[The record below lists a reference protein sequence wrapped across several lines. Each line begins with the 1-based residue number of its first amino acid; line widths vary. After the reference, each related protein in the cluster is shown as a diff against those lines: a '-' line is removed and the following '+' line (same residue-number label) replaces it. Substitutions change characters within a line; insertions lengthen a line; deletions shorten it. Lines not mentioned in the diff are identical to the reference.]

1 MDGSKSFYADDD
13 TELSPDEIE
22 MLSLLPDELLML
34 PDSLEQYLFNLES
47 SQSPTNLDHFELA
60 ENPNIDLYDPVL
72 NVDANLDL
80 FELAVNPN
88 INLYDHVLSVDNNPV
103 VQYGGVLNNQLPA
116 CTDTDPDCD
125 DTEHT
130 DGDDT
135 SQPSTSNMRP
145 TSGNVEALRE
155 TDPNK
160 QSRLSRTE
168 IDTLIREGGFVNGYH
183 VLPRP
188 RFNSVSLKR
197 SMNLREI
204 NSTDLASYHTSLHGM
219 LSEIVAFARE
229 IGHDAPVINMTMSAP
244 TLQTP
249 ISGVLTPGNDYDVDS
264 LMDQFERVLQSNE
277 QLLSDDAVEIDA
289 TVAMNRQGGG
299 RRRKLTDLAVDQVIK
314 KKDEFVLSHK
324 FVESI
329 VFLYLSRSFS

>member
-1 MDGSKSFYADDD
+1 MDGSKSFCADDD

-47 SQSPTNLDHFELA
+47 SQPPT
-60 ENPNIDLYDPVL
+60 
-72 NVDANLDL
+72 NLDL

-125 DTEHT
+125 DTEHH

-135 SQPSTSNMRP
+135 SQPSTSNTRP
-145 TSGNVEALRE
+145 TSGNVDALRE
-155 TDPNK
+155 TEPNK

-188 RFNSVSLKR
+188 RFNSVSLRR

-289 TVAMNRQGGG
+289 AVAMNRQGGG
-299 RRRKLTDLAVDQVIK
+299 RRRKLTDLAVDQVIQK
-314 KKDEFVLSHK
+314 KKTNLFCRINCVSLFVSL
-324 FVESI
+324 
-329 VFLYLSRSFS
+329 VFLTPNYPRVS